1 MRMALVGYG
10 RMGGE
15 VAAAARER
23 GHEVAFRV
31 DPMPGAD
38 FKTAGEADFAE
49 VQCVVEFALPDG
61 VLNNARAYAAAGVPA
76 VVGTTGWD
84 DERDSVRRIVEEAG
98 TGYLYG
104 ANFSLGANLL
114 FVLAEQA
121 AGLFDSFSE
130 YDVFVQEAHHAQKKD
145 SPSGTA
151 VTIGEKLL
159 DRLSRKERL
168 LTETLHR
175 AIEPDELQISSVRG
189 GAVPGQHRI
198 VFDSF
203 FDSIEI
209 THTARNR
216 RGFAGGAVRAA
227 EWIIDRKG
235 FFTVDDF
242 IRDVIRRDAIR

>member
-1 MRMALVGYG
+1 
-10 RMGGE
+10 MGAE

-23 GHEVAFRV
+23 GHEVAFTV
-31 DPMPGAD
+31 DPTSAADYSAVSEANLAGAD
-38 FKTAGEADFAE
+38 
-49 VQCVVEFALPDG
+49 CVVEFALPEG
-61 VLNNARAYAAAGVPA
+61 VEANARAYAAAGVPA

-84 DERDSVRRIVEEAG
+84 AQRDRVRAVVDEAG
-98 TGYLYG
+98 AGYLYG
-104 ANFSLGANLL
+104 SNFSLGANLL
-114 FVLAEQA
+114 FVLSEYA
-121 AGLFDSFSE
+121 AGLFDGFDE
-130 YDVFVQEAHHAQKKD
+130 YDVFVQEAHHARKKD

-159 DRLSRKERL
+159 AGLQRKERL
-168 LTETLHR
+168 VTETLHR
-175 AIEPDELQISSVRG
+175 AIAPGELQISSVRG

-209 THTARNR
+209 SHTARNR

-227 EWIIDRKG
+227 EWLVGRSG

-242 IRDVIRRDAIR
+242 IRDVIAHAGR